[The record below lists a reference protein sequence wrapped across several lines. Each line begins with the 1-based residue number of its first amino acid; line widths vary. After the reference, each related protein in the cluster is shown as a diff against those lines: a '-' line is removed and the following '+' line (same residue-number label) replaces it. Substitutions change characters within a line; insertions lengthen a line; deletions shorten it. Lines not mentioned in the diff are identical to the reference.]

1 MSCDP
6 RSVVVEGVRGSILSW
21 LEPSVMQG
29 ARGEHGSN
37 RSGTV
42 GERQSR
48 RLGLGIRWER
58 EEAQG
63 AARQESDLIARRLF
77 LLLGEW

>member
-1 MSCDP
+1 VSCDP

-21 LEPSVMQG
+21 LDPSVMQG

-48 RLGLGIRWER
+48 RLGLGIRWG